1 MANRIPPVIREQ
13 VLALWLQAY
22 SRDDIAKI
30 VGIGSGTVSEI
41 VNEYKRHNPGFGLL
55 REFVVAL
62 RKEGTDIRKYGSTI
76 RLQRLLET
84 YDITEEQIESFIAS
98 VAVQCYKRK
107 VDLKKFIEDVIVT
120 ADLASKTKV
129 PIEELPAY
137 IQEKERKLESLD
149 MAVLSKKEEER
160 ELVQKCNAVQTQ
172 LEESRKQLVGVQ
184 EKQALRIENGN
195 LVRENSNLTEALFS
209 RERDLIW
216 WKGDC
221 VALAYA
227 YLDLARKF
235 SNMMSGTQDSRN
247 RIELTKN

>member
-1 MANRIPPVIREQ
+1 MANRIPPEIREQ
-13 VLALWLQAY
+13 VLTHWLKAI
-22 SRDDIAKI
+22 SRDDIART
-30 VGIGSGTVSEI
+30 VGIGSGSVSEI
-41 VNEYKRHNPGFGLL
+41 VNEYKRHNPGFDLL
-55 REFVVAL
+55 REFVVAV

-84 YDITEEQIESFIAS
+84 YDLSAEQIESFIAS
-98 VAVQCYKRK
+98 VAIQCYKRK

-149 MAVLSKKEEER
+149 MAVLSKKEEEN

-172 LEESRKQLVGVQ
+172 LEEYRKQLVGVQ
-184 EKQALRIENGN
+184 EKQALWVALEEVI
-195 LVRENSNLTEALFS
+195 RERDNQSRALFS
-209 RERDLIW
+209 LERDLMW
-216 WKGDC
+216 WKADC

-227 YLDLARKF
+227 YLDLAKKF
-235 SNMMSGTQDSRN
+235 SKMTSG
-247 RIELTKN
+247 E